1 MCVCVCVCVYMYL
14 IILFNNS
21 PLLCVVFSTTQK
33 IECFSP
39 TYTHSFDILQAHFL
53 DKEHSLNLNK
63 HNIEKSKN

>member
-1 MCVCVCVCVYMYL
+1 MYIYIYMSIYMYL
-14 IILFNNS
+14 IILFKNS
-21 PLLCVVFSTTQK
+21 PVLCVVFSTTQK

-63 HNIEKSKN
+63 HNIE